1 MVDRNGGRAWYEREN
16 VRTPRRRHSHD
27 YARDDSDVESILSI
41 SASSS
46 SRGYTLPPRDSSVHE
61 SPLAEVPELH
71 LLELEEQVTHYE
83 QLTRQMA
90 AEKGATLPDFS
101 QEDLPLDRAERLKA
115 RFERVANL
123 HESLEATV
131 APNLALP
138 PPPRDAIVA
147 ARRAAAPL
155 LLAAALNRATRSA
168 PKRRGFHALLAAAL
182 AKRSRALPAPP
193 PDTTVVDA
201 AVEAARAEDRAA
213 LAAVEAK
220 LAALRTAP
228 VQRLFER
235 RALRTRR
242 SLFAAWRQASA
253 EEKRAADGLRRG
265 ITILRRNVSR
275 WRRGALRRALDVW
288 AERANARYVYVML
301 AAVQT
306 LDEGVHCYRRRVVA
320 GAFGAWARAAARAT
334 TPATVDDCGP
344 PTLETTAAPAAPR
357 RGLVAALVV
366 PCALVFVAGLLFL

>member
-1 MVDRNGGRAWYEREN
+1 MDSGASY
-16 VRTPRRRHSHD
+16 
-27 YARDDSDVESILSI
+27 DSDVESILSI

-71 LLELEEQVTHYE
+71 LLELEEQVTNYE
-83 QLTRQMA
+83 NLTRQMA
-90 AEKGATLPDFS
+90 AEKGTVLPDLLDD
-101 QEDLPLDRAERLKA
+101 DLPLDRAERLKA

-123 HESLEATV
+123 HESLERTI
-131 APNLALP
+131 APALP

-193 PDTTVVDA
+193 PDTTAVDA

-220 LAALRTAP
+220 L
-228 VQRLFER
+228 VHRLFER
-235 RALRTRR
+235 RALRTR
-242 SLFAAWRQASA
+242 
-253 EEKRAADGLRRG
+253 
-265 ITILRRNVSR
+265 
-275 WRRGALRRALDVW
+275 
-288 AERANARYVYVML
+288 
-301 AAVQT
+301 
-306 LDEGVHCYRRRVVA
+306 
-320 GAFGAWARAAARAT
+320 
-334 TPATVDDCGP
+334 
-344 PTLETTAAPAAPR
+344 
-357 RGLVAALVV
+357 
-366 PCALVFVAGLLFL
+366 

>member
-1 MVDRNGGRAWYEREN
+1 M
-16 VRTPRRRHSHD
+16 
-27 YARDDSDVESILSI
+27 DDSDVESILSI

-71 LLELEEQVTHYE
+71 LLELEEQVANYE

-90 AEKGATLPDFS
+90 AEKGTVLPDLS
-101 QEDLPLDRAERLKA
+101 DDDLPLDRAARLQA
-115 RFERVANL
+115 RFQRVANL
-123 HESLEATV
+123 HESLEATL
-131 APNLALP
+131 APALP
-138 PPPRDAIVA
+138 PPPRDAILA

-193 PDTTVVDA
+193 PDTTAVDA
-201 AVEAARAEDRAA
+201 AVEEK
-213 LAAVEAK
+213 LAAMEAK
-220 LAALRTAP
+220 LEALRTVP

-235 RALRTRR
+235 RCLRTRR
-242 SLFAAWRQASA
+242 SLFAAWREAAA

-275 WRRGALRRALDVW
+275 WRRAALRRALDVW

-301 AAVQT
+301 TAVQT

-320 GAFGAWARAAARAT
+320 GAFGSWARATARAT
-334 TPATVDDCGP
+334 TPAENCGP
-344 PTLETTAAPAAPR
+344 PTLETAAAPAAPR

-366 PCALVFVAGLLFL
+366 PCALAFVAGLLFL

>member
-1 MVDRNGGRAWYEREN
+1 MDRNNGGRAWYEREDD
-16 VRTPRRRHSHD
+16 VRTPRRRHSM
-27 YARDDSDVESILSI
+27 DDSDVESILSI

-61 SPLAEVPELH
+61 SPTLAEVPELH

-90 AEKGATLPDFS
+90 AEKGTVLPDLS
-101 QEDLPLDRAERLKA
+101 DDDLPLDRAERLKA
-115 RFERVANL
+115 RFARAANL
-123 HESLEATV
+123 QESLEAT
-131 APNLALP
+131 LTLP

-182 AKRSRALPAPP
+182 AKRAPALPAPP

-213 LAAVEAK
+213 LAAAEAK
-220 LAALRTAP
+220 L
-228 VQRLFER
+228 VHRLFER

-242 SLFAAWRQASA
+242 SLFAAWRSTAA

-275 WRRGALRRALDVW
+275 WRRAALRRALDVW

-344 PTLETTAAPAAPR
+344 PTLETTAAPPAAPR
-357 RGLVAALVV
+357 RGLVAALIV

>member
-1 MVDRNGGRAWYEREN
+1 MDRNGGRAWYERED
-16 VRTPRRRHSHD
+16 VRTPRRRHSYD
-27 YARDDSDVESILSI
+27 RTSIDDSDVESILSI

-61 SPLAEVPELH
+61 SPTLAEVPELH
-71 LLELEEQVTHYE
+71 LLELEEQVANYE

-90 AEKGATLPDFS
+90 AEKGATLPEFS

-182 AKRSRALPAPP
+182 AKRPRALPAPP

-220 LAALRTAP
+220 LAALRTVP

-242 SLFAAWRQASA
+242 SLFAAWRGAAS
-253 EEKRAADGLRRG
+253 EEKRTADGLRRG

-275 WRRGALRRALDVW
+275 WRRAALRRALDVW

-334 TPATVDDCGP
+334 RPAVVDDCGP
-344 PTLETTAAPAAPR
+344 PTLETTPAAPR
-357 RGLVAALVV
+357 RGLVATLII
-366 PCALVFVAGLLFL
+366 PCALAFVAGLLFL

>member
-1 MVDRNGGRAWYEREN
+1 MDRNGGGRAWYEREN
-16 VRTPRRRHSHD
+16 VRTPRRRHSRT
-27 YARDDSDVESILSI
+27 YSEDDSDVESILSI

-46 SRGYTLPPRDSSVHE
+46 SRGYTLPPRDSGMHE
-61 SPLAEVPELH
+61 SPTLAEVPELH

-83 QLTRQMA
+83 NLTRQMA
-90 AEKGATLPDFS
+90 AEKGTVLPDLS
-101 QEDLPLDRAERLKA
+101 DDDLPLDRAARLQA
-115 RFERVANL
+115 RFARVANL
-123 HESLEATV
+123 HESLEATLV
-131 APNLALP
+131 PALP

-213 LAAVEAK
+213 LAAVEEK
-220 LAALRTAP
+220 LEALRTVP

-235 RALRTRR
+235 RCLRTRR
-242 SLFAAWRQASA
+242 SLFAAWRGAAA

-265 ITILRRNVSR
+265 MTIMRRNVSR
-275 WRRGALRRALDVW
+275 WRRGAMRRALDVW

-301 AAVQT
+301 TAVQT

-334 TPATVDDCGP
+334 TPADDRGP
-344 PTLETTAAPAAPR
+344 PTLETTAAPR
-357 RGLVAALVV
+357 RGLVATLII
-366 PCALVFVAGLLFL
+366 PCALAFVAGLLFL

>member
-1 MVDRNGGRAWYEREN
+1 MDSWRRE
-16 VRTPRRRHSHD
+16 
-27 YARDDSDVESILSI
+27 DDSDVESILSI

-46 SRGYTLPPRDSSVHE
+46 SRGYTLPPRDAVHE
-61 SPLAEVPELH
+61 SPLADVPELH
-71 LLELEEQVTHYE
+71 LLELEEQVSNYE

-90 AEKGATLPDFS
+90 AEKGAVLPDLS
-101 QEDLPLDRAERLKA
+101 DDDLPLDRAERLKA

-123 HESLEATV
+123 HERLEATV
-131 APNLALP
+131 APALP
-138 PPPRDAIVA
+138 APPRDAIVA

-182 AKRSRALPAPP
+182 AKRAPALPAPP

-213 LAAVEAK
+213 LAAVEEK
-220 LAALRTAP
+220 LEALRTVP

-242 SLFAAWRQASA
+242 SLFAAWRGAAA

-275 WRRGALRRALDVW
+275 WRRAALRRALDVW

-357 RGLVAALVV
+357 RGLVATLII
-366 PCALVFVAGLLFL
+366 PCALAFVAGLLFL

>member
-1 MVDRNGGRAWYEREN
+1 MDSWRRE
-16 VRTPRRRHSHD
+16 
-27 YARDDSDVESILSI
+27 DDSDVESILSI

-71 LLELEEQVTHYE
+71 LLELEEQVANYE

-90 AEKGATLPDFS
+90 AEKGATLPDFP
-101 QEDLPLDRAERLKA
+101 EDGLPLDRAERLKA

-182 AKRSRALPAPP
+182 AKRAPALPAPP
-193 PDTTVVDA
+193 PDTTAVDA

-213 LAAVEAK
+213 LAAYCQAWGRWVEAETR
-220 LAALRTAP
+220 LQETPVMLRTP
-228 VQRLFER
+228 SGYVQPSPWLAVANKNLE
-235 RALRTRR
+235 LM
-242 SLFAAWRQASA
+242 QKYMA
-253 EEKRAADGLRRG
+253 ELG
-265 ITILRRNVSR
+265 
-275 WRRGALRRALDVW
+275 
-288 AERANARYVYVML
+288 M
-301 AAVQT
+301 
-306 LDEGVHCYRRRVVA
+306 
-320 GAFGAWARAAARAT
+320 
-334 TPATVDDCGP
+334 TPASRSRVTVQDRLRPKPWEMFAEADDDDA
-344 PTLETTAAPAAPR
+344 TRE
-357 RGLVAALVV
+357 
-366 PCALVFVAGLLFL
+366 FFS

>member
-1 MVDRNGGRAWYEREN
+1 MDRNGGRAWYEREN
-16 VRTPRRRHSHD
+16 VRTPRRRHSQD
-27 YARDDSDVESILSI
+27 RTSMDSWRREDDSDVESILSI

-71 LLELEEQVTHYE
+71 LLELEEQVANYE

-90 AEKGATLPDFS
+90 AEKGATLPEFS

-115 RFERVANL
+115 RFARAANL
-123 HESLEATV
+123 QESLEAT
-131 APNLALP
+131 LSLP

-182 AKRSRALPAPP
+182 AKRAPALPAPP
-193 PDTTVVDA
+193 PDTTAVDA
-201 AVEAARAEDRAA
+201 AVEAARAESHAA
-213 LAAVEAK
+213 LAAVEGK
-220 LAALRTAP
+220 L

-242 SLFAAWRQASA
+242 SLFAAWRGAAA

-275 WRRGALRRALDVW
+275 WRR
-288 AERANARYVYVML
+288 
-301 AAVQT
+301 
-306 LDEGVHCYRRRVVA
+306 
-320 GAFGAWARAAARAT
+320 AAARGGARRKRALGPT
-334 TPATVDDCGP
+334 TTRPLAS
-344 PTLETTAAPAAPR
+344 
-357 RGLVAALVV
+357 VAAWD
-366 PCALVFVAGLLFL
+366 